1 MGSCQINCK
10 FRKGLF
16 LILGYRFEYKIIF
29 KLNDFNE
36 IFEIYTQTHFIKKK
50 FVSIRT
56 KVLV

>member
-1 MGSCQINCK
+1 MNNSNNTKINEDNETY
-10 FRKGLF
+10 LVEINEST
-16 LILGYRFEYKIIF
+16 LV
-29 KLNDFNE
+29 NE